1 MGSKN
6 LNLFVIIR
14 ITVNASHKNARI
26 KTIIPTEING
36 LPSGSD
42 IFHPFYELVAIIK
55 TNKGSGIKNMTTKQ
69 LRVLLIADSVFIFT
83 SLKRPD

>member
-14 ITVNASHKNARI
+14 ITVNVSHKNARI
-26 KTIIPTEING
+26 KKIIPTEINS

-42 IFHPFYELVAIIK
+42 IFHPFDELVAIIK
-55 TNKGSGIKNMTTKQ
+55 PNKDSEIKNMHTKQ
-69 LRVLLIADSVFIFT
+69 LRVLLIDDSVFIST